1 MPTVEASN
9 LAASSAGSDDVLAPL
24 NGSLSAIWAQAL
36 QSTQDCTR
44 ELQANLRERHE
55 AEIASKNAEI
65 AARDEKVRTQG
76 NGNVMKFDRILPKG
90 FSVAIDSRSL
100 KMYL

>member
-1 MPTVEASN
+1 MNPLRPQISTVEAPT
-9 LAASSAGSDDVLAPL
+9 LTASPMESDDALAPL

-65 AARDEKVRTQG
+65 AARDEKVRFEERG
-76 NGNVMKFDRILPKG
+76 RKG
-90 FSVAIDSRSL
+90 S
-100 KMYL
+100 

>member
-76 NGNVMKFDRILPKG
+76 NVMQFDRILPKG

>member
-76 NGNVMKFDRILPKG
+76 NVMKFDRILPKG

>member
-36 QSTQDCTR
+36 QSTQDCMR

-76 NGNVMKFDRILPKG
+76 NVMKFDRILPKG